1 LEPIGKD
8 KCDEIQHKI
17 FEELQDEL
25 TDIFMIKESV
35 EFYMNDVIAN
45 ASLRMESQ

>member
-25 TDIFMIKESV
+25 TDIFMIKEGV
-35 EFYMNDVIAN
+35 EVYMTDVVEQ
-45 ASLRMESQ
+45 ASHRIE